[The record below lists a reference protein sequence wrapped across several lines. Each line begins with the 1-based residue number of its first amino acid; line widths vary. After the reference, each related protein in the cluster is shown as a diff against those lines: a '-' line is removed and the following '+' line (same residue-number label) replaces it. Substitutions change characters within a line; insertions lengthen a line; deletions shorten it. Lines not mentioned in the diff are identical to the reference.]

1 MERDAINIKN
11 KQELLLQ
18 ILIRF
23 LPKIED
29 IPENL
34 VYHIGQMVPSRFSRK
49 MFLVKGHGRL
59 AGTSRTA
66 FQFVKSLF
74 AKMVAKGQS

>member
-1 MERDAINIKN
+1 MVY
-11 KQELLLQ
+11 Q
-18 ILIRF
+18 I
-23 LPKIED
+23 E
-29 IPENL
+29 
-34 VYHIGQMVPSRFSRK
+34 QMVPSRFSRK

-74 AKMVAKGQS
+74 AKMVAKGRS